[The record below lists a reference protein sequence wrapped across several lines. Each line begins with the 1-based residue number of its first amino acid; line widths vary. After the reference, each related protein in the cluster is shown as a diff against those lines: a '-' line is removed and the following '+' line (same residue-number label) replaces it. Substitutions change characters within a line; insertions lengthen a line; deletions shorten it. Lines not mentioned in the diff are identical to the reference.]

1 MIGPSSGNEQTSQA
15 PSADDIEQHL
25 QQKRRILDELDIDKL
40 CGEVCTGLHPHHHHR
55 QQHKRLRLQQ
65 QQQQQQQHEN
75 HYDPESASFLLEHD
89 PATVLEL
96 SGAAIY
102 FNDSE
107 NNQQQ
112 EQGIDDELS
121 LTRLEVLVV
130 DGTWDE
136 ALESLQAAGPQSLT
150 ESQHERHDV
159 QSLHNVGFEN
169 SYWTSVEPVEH
180 LHEQQQQHPEESQHE
195 ATQERQSSAL
205 TLTQPESRAKTMS
218 KCLES
223 ARQTLQ
229 RNPANNFVAQTHQQA
244 TTNFPSVNYEDQE
257 NGNLSW
263 LLDFKLDSF
272 IDPPEHRTSDSFA
285 KNPQG
290 KPSARFNAHIGGGR
304 TLGNQSYSLAADSTG
319 KKTCNNNVEA
329 ALQYDSVSFGNSQ
342 QQQQQHQQQHQS
354 QLNYGN
360 SADNRNRSSGPKKPP
375 FTYTEL
381 IEHALQERGELTVS
395 AIYQWISE
403 HFPYYKSNDDRWKNS
418 VRHNLS
424 INPHFRKGS
433 KAPHGAG
440 HLWAIASQDE
450 SKPRQLFNIATIRQA
465 LANEEANIRAES
477 NAASTKRRNLN
488 ERPENRCPIDEVAAA
503 TASIAQAVEEE
514 PIIDSVSLEHC
525 AEQILSGIKKEVE
538 VQYLVPM
545 PLPNGQI
552 RQQCQ
557 PSVLTQEQPIVSMK
571 ETGTT
576 CYSSR
581 DKVKTG
587 DCGGIDINCSTWPT
601 KMTKMTMNL
610 NRLLLQTTRVKENRK
625 NQKNKKGKKKQDD
638 SDNEIEKA
646 FEELN
651 IQPSEEIQQ
660 NNKSKQ
666 KESKKTKK
674 EEATTAATNKTIKAT
689 KVSEKESSSGGDE
702 EESES
707 ESESESEDDSDDDE
721 DSEDESDE
729 DDKRPDAEKKKEKVR
744 QRLQAR
750 RIEAEKKRTTDIL
763 RAAVVC
769 VLGHVDT
776 GKTKILDKLRRTN
789 VQDGEAGLNLVVAQ
803 KPDEVEVLKED
814 IARELSKELGKIKLA
829 ERGVFVQAST
839 LGALEALLDFL
850 KSSKIPRQKHN
861 ADSSECAYGDVSLRG
876 GYHSNIFTHTLYRLQ
891 SYKLKL
897 RSNVH
902 SADRD
907 KTVNYTEYQRV
918 RATRR
923 QRAARKRN
931 EKVNYN
937 DNAIVAARDSAMLQF
952 EFAHRSCE
960 QPFKNTFDVV
970 YVSGTLGSHFA
981 LARQLLGSARAKIS
995 PCVYGVFSSERP
1007 DSEHRAQVKGQI
1019 RDGADVARQNSR
1031 AKILRSR
1038 IFSHRRIPVADI
1050 LSDSRANGRK

>member
-40 CGEVCTGLHPHHHHR
+40 CGE
-55 QQHKRLRLQQ
+55 
-65 QQQQQQQHEN
+65 QQQHEN

-150 ESQHERHDV
+150 ESQNERHDV
-159 QSLHNVGFEN
+159 QSLHNVDFEN

-180 LHEQQQQHPEESQHE
+180 LHEQQQQQQQHTEESQHE

-272 IDPPEHRTSDSFA
+272 IDPPEHRTTDSFA

-329 ALQYDSVSFGNSQ
+329 ALQYDSVSFVSSQ
-342 QQQQQHQQQHQS
+342 QQQQQHQS

-477 NAASTKRRNLN
+477 NASSTKRRNLN
-488 ERPENRCPIDEVAAA
+488 ERPETRCPIDEVAAA

-557 PSVLTQEQPIVSMK
+557 PSVLTQEQPPIVSMK
-571 ETGTT
+571 ETDFLNPVSKEVVAEECGLLGGGYLVTDLNP
-576 CYSSR
+576 SSL
-581 DKVKTG
+581 G
-587 DCGGIDINCSTWPT
+587 
-601 KMTKMTMNL
+601 L
-610 NRLLLQTTRVKENRK
+610 NM
-625 NQKNKKGKKKQDD
+625 
-638 SDNEIEKA
+638 
-646 FEELN
+646 
-651 IQPSEEIQQ
+651 
-660 NNKSKQ
+660 
-666 KESKKTKK
+666 
-674 EEATTAATNKTIKAT
+674 
-689 KVSEKESSSGGDE
+689 
-702 EESES
+702 SES
-707 ESESESEDDSDDDE
+707 EVVS
-721 DSEDESDE
+721 
-729 DDKRPDAEKKKEKVR
+729 
-744 QRLQAR
+744 
-750 RIEAEKKRTTDIL
+750 TDNL
-763 RAAVVC
+763 F
-769 VLGHVDT
+769 
-776 GKTKILDKLRRTN
+776 
-789 VQDGEAGLNLVVAQ
+789 GE
-803 KPDEVEVLKED
+803 
-814 IARELSKELGKIKLA
+814 ELSFQFYE
-829 ERGVFVQAST
+829 FTSST
-839 LGALEALLDFL
+839 Q
-850 KSSKIPRQKHN
+850 I
-861 ADSSECAYGDVSLRG
+861 
-876 GYHSNIFTHTLYRLQ
+876 Q
-891 SYKLKL
+891 S
-897 RSNVH
+897 
-902 SADRD
+902 A
-907 KTVNYTEYQRV
+907 
-918 RATRR
+918 
-923 QRAARKRN
+923 
-931 EKVNYN
+931 
-937 DNAIVAARDSAMLQF
+937 
-952 EFAHRSCE
+952 
-960 QPFKNTFDVV
+960 
-970 YVSGTLGSHFA
+970 
-981 LARQLLGSARAKIS
+981 
-995 PCVYGVFSSERP
+995 
-1007 DSEHRAQVKGQI
+1007 
-1019 RDGADVARQNSR
+1019 
-1031 AKILRSR
+1031 
-1038 IFSHRRIPVADI
+1038 
-1050 LSDSRANGRK
+1050 